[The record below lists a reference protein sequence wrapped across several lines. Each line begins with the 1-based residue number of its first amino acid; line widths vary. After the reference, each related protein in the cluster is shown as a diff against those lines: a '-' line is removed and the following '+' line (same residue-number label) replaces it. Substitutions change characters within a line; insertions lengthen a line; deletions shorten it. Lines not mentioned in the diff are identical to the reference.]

1 MPDGHGGAQAT
12 QHDRAALELWGGIEP
27 THNRVGDRYYSQ
39 LDRSGHHAR
48 LTDLDRCAELGIRT
62 LRYPVLWERTM
73 PELGK
78 EPDWTWSDERLARL
92 RELGIMPIVGLLH
105 HGSGPVHTS
114 LVDPHFADK
123 FADYA
128 MRVASR
134 YPWVDH
140 YTPVNEPLTT
150 ALFSGLYGVWYP
162 HERSDRAFT
171 TALLAQCR
179 AVVLAMRAIRATNPQ
194 AKLVQ
199 TDDLGAT
206 YSTPLLRDQASF
218 NNERRWLAWDLLC
231 GTVDRHHALWNWLID
246 CGGASEAEL
255 MWFVEH
261 RCPPDLIGVNH
272 YVTSERY
279 ITEDLGAYAAR
290 YHGGNGRHRYA
301 DVEAVRCLT
310 RTPGIRALLAQAWTR
325 YRLPLA
331 VTEAHIDSTR
341 EDQLRWIV
349 EIWRAAEAAN
359 RAGADVRAVTLWAL
373 FGTYDWNCLATE
385 CRGYYESGAFDAR
398 TTPPRP
404 TAIAA
409 LAKSLS
415 CGAAPGHPV
424 LSGHGWWKRPGRFYA
439 TPVDVDDTA
448 TTANLSPSAEPS
460 RPILITGATGTLGRA
475 FARICEQ
482 RGLEHVLLSRS
493 DLDIAD
499 ADSVDAALAMY
510 EPWAVV
516 NAAGYVRVDDAE
528 YEVDLC
534 YRENTLGP
542 QNLAGFCARD
552 GVALVT
558 FSTDL
563 VFDGERGE
571 PYVEGDTPAPL
582 NVYGRSKA
590 EAECR
595 VLERHPG
602 ALVVRTSAFF
612 GPWDEYNYVTL
623 VLRALRAGKPFLA
636 ATDLVVSPTYVPD
649 LVNTVLDLLVDEA
662 AGIWHLTNND
672 AVTWSELAMRVAD
685 GANVSARSLVNC
697 RSTALDF
704 IARRPR
710 YSALTSSRSMLMP
723 SLASSLA
730 RYMALTA

>member
-1 MPDGHGGAQAT
+1 MRDGSVERCEPNVT
-12 QHDRAALELWGGIEP
+12 QRGRPPLELWGGIEP

-48 LTDLDRCAELGIRT
+48 LADLDRCAELGIRT

-73 PELGK
+73 PEPRQ
-78 EPDWTWSDERLARL
+78 EPDWTWPDKRLARL
-92 RELGIMPIVGLLH
+92 RELGIAPIVGLLH
-105 HGSGPVHTS
+105 HGSGPLHTS
-114 LVDPHFADK
+114 LLDPK
-123 FADYA
+123 FPEKLADYA
-128 MRVASR
+128 ARVASR
-134 YPWVDH
+134 YPWVDR
-140 YTPVNEPLTT
+140 YTPVNEPVTT

-162 HERSDRAFT
+162 HERSDRAFA

-179 AVVLAMRAIRATNPQ
+179 AVVLAMDAIRATNPH

-206 YSTPLLRDQASF
+206 YSTPLLSDQARF

-246 CGGASEAEL
+246 CGGTSDREL
-255 MWFVEH
+255 MWFVEN
-261 RCPPDLIGVNH
+261 RSPPDLIGVNH

-279 ITEDLGAYAAR
+279 ITEDLASYSPR
-290 YHGGNGRHRYA
+290 YHGGNGRRRYA
-301 DVEAVRCLT
+301 DVEAARCLAQ
-310 RTPGIRALLAQAWTR
+310 TPGIRALLAQAWTR

-341 EDQLRWIV
+341 DDQLRWIV
-349 EIWRAAEAAN
+349 EIWRAAEDAN
-359 RAGADVRAVTLWAL
+359 RAGVDVRAVTLWAL

-385 CRGYYESGAFDAR
+385 CRGYYEPGAFDAR
-398 TTPPRP
+398 KSPPRP

-415 CGAAPGHPV
+415 RGTVPRHPV
-424 LSGHGWWKRPGRFYA
+424 LSGPGWWRRPGRFYA
-439 TPVDVDDTA
+439 APIDDPSTPEA
-448 TTANLSPSAEPS
+448 PS
-460 RPILITGATGTLGRA
+460 REERSTPILITGATGTLGRA
-475 FARICEQ
+475 FARICEH
-482 RGLEHVLLSRS
+482 RGLEHVLLSRG

-499 ADSVDAALAMY
+499 TDSVDGALAKY
-510 EPWAVV
+510 KPWAVV

-528 YEVDLC
+528 SDVDRC
-534 YRENTLGP
+534 FRENTVGP
-542 QNLAGFCARD
+542 QNLARACARD
-552 GVALVT
+552 RVGLVT

-563 VFDGERGE
+563 VFDGDRDA
-571 PYVEGDTPAPL
+571 PYVESDAPAPL

-595 VLERHPG
+595 VLDCYPA

-612 GPWDEYNYVTL
+612 GPWDAHNYVAL
-623 VLRALRAGKPFLA
+623 VLRALRAARPFCA

-649 LVNTVLDLLVDEA
+649 LVNASLDLLIDGA
-662 AGIWHLTNND
+662 AGIWHLTNGEPL
-672 AVTWSELAMRVAD
+672 TWAELAMRAAD
-685 GANVSARSLVNC
+685 CARLSARSLVCC
-697 RSTALDF
+697 RSAELDF
-704 IARRPR
+704 VAKRPR
-710 YSALTSSRSMLMP
+710 YSALASSRSMLMP

-730 RYMALTA
+730 RYSTSVS